1 MKQNL
6 YTPGLTVADMWR
18 KLNNQ
23 YELNIVE
30 QIHLIWQ
37 NFYDFTYTAGIYI
50 FFFGNL
56 HIT

>member
-6 YTPGLTVADMWR
+6 YTPGLTAADMLR

-23 YELNIVE
+23 YELNTVE

-50 FFFGNL
+50 FF
-56 HIT
+56 